1 MSLFGN
7 LGQTAQ
13 TERKTGT
20 LFGSTT
26 APPGG
31 LFGSSQNQNQQ
42 QQQQPSL
49 FAGST
54 ANNQQNANT
63 NSLFGGLNQSQQQNT
78 QQNAGGSMFGGG
90 LGQSQQQQNMG
101 SSVMGGLVRPAP
113 SLDPNQQQQ
122 IQQQQ
127 QAIPQLRQSVH
138 DRFAS
143 ASLNGAREK
152 SVVDQMKTIAEKWD
166 SNNSECAF
174 QYYFYNSVKPEEAP
188 FYGPQP
194 HEDHKKW
201 EEALANKPSEGSIPL
216 LVRGFQEMS
225 ARIQYQVF
233 AMNTLQSRLHEMN
246 NCLGVIKDQHE
257 LTTAPR
263 INKAKQK
270 HIEHTQRIL
279 ALATKVQI
287 LRNRGYAMDQTEE
300 ELKKKLADL
309 EKRAFDPINGG
320 KQEEIWARMSSV
332 REHAQRLQH
341 ETEKQ
346 SNAAAAGLQE
356 GSLSEDDQVQLEKI
370 LKGYDQQ
377 LQHLKKMVDD
387 TVQEYKDWEK
397 EQTKPVRSRR

>member
-31 LFGSSQNQNQQ
+31 LFGSSQNQNQ

-101 SSVMGGLVRPAP
+101 SSVMGGLVCPAP